1 MITRRRREAMVC
13 REFVEV
19 VTDYLEGALSRRE
32 AGRLEAH
39 LRQCGVCTEYL
50 AQMRRTALL
59 AGRLTVEDV
68 PAEGRE
74 RLLRVFRQWKAER
87 ASG

>member
-1 MITRRRREAMVC
+1 MLTRRGELVC

-19 VTDYLEGALSRRE
+19 VTDYLEGALSRRD
-32 AGRLEAH
+32 AARLEAH
-39 LRQCGVCTEYL
+39 LRRCGVCTEYL

-74 RLLRVFRQWKAER
+74 RLLQVFRQWRAER
-87 ASG
+87 APG